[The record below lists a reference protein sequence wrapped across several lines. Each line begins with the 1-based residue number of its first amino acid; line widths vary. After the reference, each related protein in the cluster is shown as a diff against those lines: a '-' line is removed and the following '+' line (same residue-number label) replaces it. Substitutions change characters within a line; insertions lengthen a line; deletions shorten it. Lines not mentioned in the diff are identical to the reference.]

1 MEMYLSMSE
10 ILYSIPSVCVVGE
23 HAQFLTPPPH
33 THRGKKKKIKE
44 HM

>member
-1 MEMYLSMSE
+1 MYLSMSE

-23 HAQFLTPPPH
+23 HVQFLTPPH
-33 THRGKKKKIKE
+33 THTQRKEKKIKE